1 MLFNRNAHAQ
11 QQFARARF
19 SRVAVH
25 FAIFNFQ
32 VGHFIA
38 IFFAHLCEGVDAIAL
53 LLHFPQLAVAHDH
66 RIQHGERFKG
76 ELILTQLTDALVRV
90 ERNVAQRRFEIAAE
104 DLHKGRFTAAVGADQ
119 TITVAAAK
127 FNGDIFEQRLTAKL
141 HGNVAGY

>member
-1 MLFNRNAHAQ
+1 M
-11 QQFARARF
+11 
-19 SRVAVH
+19 
-25 FAIFNFQ
+25 
-32 VGHFIA
+32 
-38 IFFAHLCEGVDAIAL
+38 
-53 LLHFPQLAVAHDH
+53 AHDD

-76 ELILTQLTDALVRV
+76 ELILTQLTDTLVRI